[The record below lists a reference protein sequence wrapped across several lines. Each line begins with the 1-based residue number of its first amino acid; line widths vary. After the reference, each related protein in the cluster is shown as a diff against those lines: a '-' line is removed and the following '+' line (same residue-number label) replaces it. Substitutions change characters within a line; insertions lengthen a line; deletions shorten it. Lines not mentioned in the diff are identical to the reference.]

1 MMIMIAVIFNFEA
14 ELNLPYALHSK
25 NISGNSVVEG
35 KMVIVHHHPNQALY
49 QFPVM

>member
-1 MMIMIAVIFNFEA
+1 MIMIAVIFHFEA

-25 NISGNSVVEG
+25 NISGNFVVDG
-35 KMVIVHHHPNQALY
+35 KMVIVHHHPNQVLY